1 MIQLNLIDILETFMV
16 KWPRIIENVEFDK
29 AKFVDYLLGNIGHP
43 KLSKKSY
50 LCLGALTSSL
60 R

>member
-1 MIQLNLIDILETFMV
+1 MV

-29 AKFVDYLLGNIGHP
+29 PKFVEYLLGNIGHP

-60 R
+60 K